1 MTGVQ
6 RSNLGLP
13 AWMTTL
19 EKFIPCHFVTGNH
32 WCRKWQCRLCQLVTD
47 KSETTHP
54 NTFTRL
60 LHTELYCC
68 CSCQRALLF
77 SYFFTL
83 KCVQECTPFKLRFF
97 LKTSSMD
104 TYASIFGQAQPF
116 SGAWYGLHSD
126 WLRCH
131 SSRLST
137 SKTTSA
143 LLQGTAIFFFYI
155 FCGINNRQEV
165 LLCITTSN
173 SNSGSYFHIDI
184 PGLKN
189 LPYFFQTVKILS
201 KINYAIVI
209 RPI

>member
-1 MTGVQ
+1 MFKSA
-6 RSNLGLP
+6 R
-13 AWMTTL
+13 
-19 EKFIPCHFVTGNH
+19 
-32 WCRKWQCRLCQLVTD
+32 RLN
-47 KSETTHP
+47 SG
-54 NTFTRL
+54 
-60 LHTELYCC
+60 
-68 CSCQRALLF
+68 
-77 SYFFTL
+77 
-83 KCVQECTPFKLRFF
+83 FF

-104 TYASIFGQAQPF
+104 THASIFGQAQPF

-165 LLCITTSN
+165 FLCITTSN

-189 LPYFFQTVKILS
+189 LPYFLNKLCYSNKTNLNTRRNCKVFTGMKPSSVCHVYCTRML
-201 KINYAIVI
+201 NT
-209 RPI
+209 